1 MALHEVQSNDG
12 MDLLA
17 LGGVN
22 ASNEGKIVALVEK
35 PLFPTPNFSPTHLAG
50 FLK

>member
-1 MALHEVQSNDG
+1 MYNIIIIIIIKLIMALYEVQGNDG

-22 ASNEGKIVALVEK
+22 ASNEGKTV
-35 PLFPTPNFSPTHLAG
+35 
-50 FLK
+50 

>member
-1 MALHEVQSNDG
+1 MALHEAQGNDG

-22 ASNEGKIVALVEK
+22 ASNEGKTV
-35 PLFPTPNFSPTHLAG
+35 
-50 FLK
+50 